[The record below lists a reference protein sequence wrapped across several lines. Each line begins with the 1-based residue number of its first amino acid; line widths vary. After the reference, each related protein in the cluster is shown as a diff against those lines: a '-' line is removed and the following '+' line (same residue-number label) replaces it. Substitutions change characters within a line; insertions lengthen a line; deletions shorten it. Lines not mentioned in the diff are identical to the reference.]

1 MRAPSAH
8 DTQACTAVDAADD
21 EGRTALHWACIA
33 GAERCLGRLLRAG
46 ADRTRKIQLGDDAI
60 ELASRRPGCLAL
72 LRGDGSAA
80 PQPQPQHETS
90 PHATTSPR
98 PPPTPRVTAPAAA
111 AARATAARER
121 DESATQKRK
130 REQRKEQRRGSGD
143 EKERPAAGSTPAAA
157 AATAA
162 ASPALA
168 PTPSAEEAQQQLEEA
183 AQQQQ
188 EEAQQQLEQLLSVDE
203 VEQSGEQAEVP
214 MHQVASLARLAG
226 WSLGPVQARTAPW
239 PSLPLACP

>member
-1 MRAPSAH
+1 
-8 DTQACTAVDAADD
+8 
-21 EGRTALHWACIA
+21 LHWACIA

-168 PTPSAEEAQQQLEEA
+168 PTPSAEEAQQQLE
-183 AQQQQ
+183 
-188 EEAQQQLEQLLSVDE
+188 QLLSVDE